1 MKTSTFREQQT
12 VTIHSP
18 RAQVWEY
25 AMDRAKIAEY
35 NPRVARVEPGS
46 GTVMPGST
54 SAAST
59 SFANGSPRCSLELG
73 EDATIVARKI
83 AERGARR
90 EHRPN
95 DTK

>member
-1 MKTSTFREQQT
+1 
-12 VTIHSP
+12 
-18 RAQVWEY
+18 
-25 AMDRAKIAEY
+25 
-35 NPRVARVEPGS
+35 
-46 GTVMPGST
+46 
-54 SAAST
+54 
-59 SFANGSPRCSLELG
+59 LELG

>member
-18 RAQVWEY
+18 RAGLGVCDGPRE
-25 AMDRAKIAEY
+25 DRRVQPARRPGRAGQWHSHAELY
-35 NPRVARVEPGS
+35 FCGVHFFRKRKS
-46 GTVMPGST
+46 
-54 SAAST
+54 
-59 SFANGSPRCSLELG
+59 SLLIGVG